1 MPYGLQSTFAFIIS
15 CDPPHNQIFG
25 GGGVPSISLSV
36 ELPSFVH
43 VCVAGTMVSAGNTK
57 MERVAEGLPLGAP
70 RVAGE

>member
-1 MPYGLQSTFAFIIS
+1 M
-15 CDPPHNQIFG
+15 
-25 GGGVPSISLSV
+25 PSISLSI

-43 VCVAGTMVSAGNTK
+43 VCAAGTMVSAGNTK